1 MVNSNIFS
9 FISTGEKNGNHL
21 EAVPKKRRRKK
32 EAKKGGRDR
41 GERRKETTH

>member
-1 MVNSNIFS
+1 MVNANIFS

-21 EAVPKKRRRKK
+21 EAVPKKRRKK